1 MKVGLVLIVRAGAEQ
16 RKEWVIL
23 RIQERFQLRC
33 VWIESWKKWIGA
45 HNAGGWEDIPVGLI

>member
-33 VWIESWKKWIGA
+33 V
-45 HNAGGWEDIPVGLI
+45 